1 MDELLDVMD
10 LAADAGLEGAITWL
24 FRLLGLLAVLAGI
37 GLFAFTD
44 VTILVPV
51 ALVVVG
57 LLLLI
62 VPGTLV
68 QVAEVAG

>member
-37 GLFAFTD
+37 VLFAFTD

-51 ALVVVG
+51 VLVVVG
-57 LLLLI
+57 LFLHI